1 MVSLEAFSELLQVL
15 YSAPLEQEQWQHFL
29 TLLSKYTD
37 SRFGLFFF
45 ASSRSGLSV
54 VAQGG
59 GSRFSDLLY
68 NEQYAANDPFRH
80 AALRNP
86 RLGVIQGEELLPDE
100 GLLRTDV
107 YRDVLAPLGVRYAT
121 MVHLTLTVRRV
132 EVITLWR
139 GIDQVPMDEDRVRLL
154 NLLFPHIQQALEIRQ
169 VLGITKQRLA
179 SAEAMVD
186 ASATATFLLTRQGR
200 VLRSNVAADLLLQQ
214 SDTLAVKD
222 GTLITKQAHFKESLR
237 KLFADAALSIS
248 PQLKANPAHALA
260 LPQGFGKQ
268 PLQLLASPLPPG
280 HRTRCNAD
288 LILLVTDPEKPLN
301 LPDEVLHALY
311 GLTPAQTEVANG
323 LLTGFTVEE
332 IARLRRVSAG
342 TVRQQL
348 KDILS
353 KTGTSRQSELVRLL
367 MNLPAASNTN

>member
-1 MVSLEAFSELLQVL
+1 
-15 YSAPLEQEQWQHFL
+15 
-29 TLLSKYTD
+29 
-37 SRFGLFFF
+37 
-45 ASSRSGLSV
+45 
-54 VAQGG
+54 
-59 GSRFSDLLY
+59 
-68 NEQYAANDPFRH
+68 
-80 AALRNP
+80 
-86 RLGVIQGEELLPDE
+86 
-100 GLLRTDV
+100 
-107 YRDVLAPLGVRYAT
+107 
-121 MVHLTLTVRRV
+121 
-132 EVITLWR
+132 
-139 GIDQVPMDEDRVRLL
+139 MDEDRVRLL

-169 VLGITKQRLA
+169 VLGITKRRLA
-179 SAEAMVD
+179 GAEAMVD

-200 VLRSNVAADLLLQQ
+200 VLRSNAAAELLLQQ
-214 SDTLAVKD
+214 SDALAVKD
-222 GTLITKQAHFKESLR
+222 GALITTQARFKESLR
-237 KLFADAALSIS
+237 KLFSDAALPIS
-248 PQLKANPAHALA
+248 PQWKANPTHALA

-280 HRTRCNAD
+280 HRTQCNAD
-288 LILLVTDPEKPLN
+288 LFLLVTDPEKPLN

-367 MNLPAASNTN
+367 MNLPAPATTN